1 MPKLKTTTVP
11 IPIFV
16 PNSENDYITR
26 RNRPK
31 AILDEEEYKRELN
44 YVIKK
49 TKQLVNQLGEM
60 PFNHESIKKYFN
72 EFVIKESYD
81 FNKEVR
87 LINQK
92 SSYDFIRSRYQYEYG
107 NGFSWDPEVDK
118 PICGP
123 SGDRYSSL
131 LSDERIR
138 LTTTYFYFKVVVDI
152 APRSYDNKKGIS
164 VAIYDIV
171 KSDLIDYVFSDGI
184 NIWLD
189 KGITQYTFLKEI
201 VHKSLNN
208 EDFSQTL
215 SECQKIFGKSKTK
228 YRLGNINDYYKEKQC
243 PEVKTNSESQQQ

>member
-1 MPKLKTTTVP
+1 MPKLKTTAVP
-11 IPIFV
+11 IPI
-16 PNSENDYITR
+16 PSAENDYVTR

-31 AILDEEEYKRELN
+31 AILNEEEYKRELD
-44 YVIKK
+44 YAIKK

-60 PFNHESIKKYFN
+60 PFNHESIKKYFS
-72 EFVIKESYD
+72 EFVIKESHD

-118 PICGP
+118 PIRG
-123 SGDRYSSL
+123 SSEDRYSSL
-131 LSDERIR
+131 LLEERIR
-138 LTTTYFYFKVVVDI
+138 LTTSYFYFKVVVDI
-152 APRSYDNKKGIS
+152 TPSSYDGKKGIS

-171 KSDLIDYVFSDGI
+171 NSDLIDFVFSDGI

-201 VHKSLNN
+201 VLKSLNK

-228 YRLGNINDYYKEKQC
+228 YRLGNINEYYKEKQC
-243 PEVKTNSESQQQ
+243 PEAKTNSESQQQ

>member
-1 MPKLKTTTVP
+1 MPKLKTTAVP
-11 IPIFV
+11 IPV
-16 PNSENDYITR
+16 PSIENDYVTR

-31 AILDEEEYKRELN
+31 AILDEGEYKRELD
-44 YVIKK
+44 YAKRK

-72 EFVIKESYD
+72 EFVVKESYD

-92 SSYDFIRSRYQYEYG
+92 SSYEFIRSRYQYEYG
-107 NGFSWDPEVDK
+107 NGFSWDPDVDK
-118 PICGP
+118 PICGSP
-123 SGDRYSSL
+123 EERYNSL
-131 LSDERIR
+131 LSEERIR
-138 LTTTYFYFKVVVDI
+138 LTTIYFYFKVVVDI
-152 APRSYDNKKGIS
+152 APSSYDGKKGIS

-171 KSDLIDYVFSDGI
+171 NSDLIDFVFSDGI

-189 KGITQYTFLKEI
+189 KGITQYTFLREI
-201 VHKSLNN
+201 VLKSLNN

-243 PEVKTNSESQQQ
+243 LEEAKTNSESQQQ